1 MMNCNVSKLKN
12 FLVGVFI
19 FLALLAGIFLLRGW
33 LEGHFASEESLRAY
47 LSGFGFFGPVVL
59 TLIQMLQVILPV
71 LPGFLGCIVGAG
83 LFGVT
88 GGFLCNY
95 IGISLGSLAAFLL
108 ARRFG
113 MPFVK
118 QVISEEK
125 YDKYVGWVTK
135 KKSYTLV
142 LWLAILLPLAPD
154 DFLCYFSG
162 LTKMSF
168 QKFAWII
175 ILAKPWCI
183 LAYSVLFGSLV

>member
-1 MMNCNVSKLKN
+1 MKCKTLKN
-12 FLVGVFI
+12 FLFGV
-19 FLALLAGIFLLRGW
+19 LLLLILIAGVFLLRGW
-33 LEGHFASEESLRAY
+33 MEGHFASEDSLRAY
-47 LSGFGFFGPVVL
+47 IHAFGYLGPVVL

-71 LPGFLGCIVGAG
+71 LPGFLGCMVGAG
-83 LFGVT
+83 LFGVA

-108 ARRFG
+108 ARHLG

-118 QVISEEK
+118 QVIRQEQ
-125 YDKYVGWVTK
+125 YDKYVGWITEK
-135 KKSYTLV
+135 KYYTLV

-162 LTKMSF
+162 LTRMSF

-183 LAYSVLFGSLV
+183 LAYSVLFGTLF